1 MPGHFEVFTETGGTC
16 RVRLVDERGKILAV
30 SAPYDDKDAAAR
42 GIYALREI
50 AASGL
55 VQDHTSNPSGPS

>member
-1 MPGHFEVFTETGGTC
+1 MAGHFEVFTDNGGTC
-16 RVRLVDERGKILAV
+16 RVRLVDQFGKELAV
-30 SAPYDDKDAAAR
+30 SAPFGDKDAAAR

-55 VQDHTSNPSGPS
+55 IEDHTC